1 MCVCVC
7 LCATSLLSR
16 LEFGA
21 RTHIRQIFRL
31 VSLSA
36 FSLFVSLSLSLSHRL
51 SFSIS
56 KHVFKPSVFIGI
68 WFIEILWVIYYMYVN
83 QMVCLFI
90 IVCTLRI
97 VRGGKAIEWA
107 LVQYICVGS
116 AQFRSLVRC
125 IQMPSGFVSA
135 AVFAAG
141 YGYSVLPMRFG
152 CIPDM
157 TNRHQTFS
165 SFAEL
170 LPTQGHMI

>member
-7 LCATSLLSR
+7 LCVQPVCLADSNSAPAHTLDKS
-16 LEFGA
+16 FDW
-21 RTHIRQIFRL
+21 FR
-31 VSLSA
+31 SPHSH
-36 FSLFVSLSLSLSHRL
+36 FLFLSLSLSRRL

-68 WFIEILWVIYYMYVN
+68 WFIEILWVIYYRYVN

-141 YGYSVLPMRFG
+141 YSYSVLPMRFG

-157 TNRHQTFS
+157 TNHHQTFS